1 MHEVFATALAWARQP
16 QCASAQW
23 HSARAIAFGLQ
34 PHLAVGLQLG
44 LGERERERKKE
55 RKMACW
61 DSGLER
67 VSLASNG
74 HALHSGIPALGTN
87 QGAARL
93 AGAPLNRDLPSVRRP
108 WNDSCTTFPSSSV
121 RLGRASM
128 MTDSEFR
135 ILFVLSFALCCSRFL
150 VIYIPRQAPNTV
162 SPRCHME
169 VGLHSNRRARP

>member
-1 MHEVFATALAWARQP
+1 MPAPSGTPPGPLLSGCSHTSLLACSWD
-16 QCASAQW
+16 W
-23 HSARAIAFGLQ
+23 
-34 PHLAVGLQLG
+34 
-44 LGERERERKKE
+44 ERERERERERKKERKKE

-108 WNDSCTTFPSSSV
+108 WNVSCTTFPSSSV

-135 ILFVLSFALCCSRFL
+135 IPFVLSFALCCSRFL